1 MSDRNKKHNENPAGT
16 DEKALIYAN
25 LIAEI
30 YSQPSV
36 GGDVQRRA
44 KVQCLL
50 VDLLGNSYRRGLREG
65 KNL

>member
-1 MSDRNKKHNENPAGT
+1 MSDKNQKHAGV
-16 DEKALIYAN
+16 DAEALIYAN

-50 VDLLGNSYRRGLREG
+50 IDLLGNAYRRGLREG
-65 KNL
+65 ATP